1 MGMDPMLGEICL
13 VPYTFAPR
21 GWAFC
26 QGQLLTISQNQA
38 LFSLI
43 GTIYG
48 GDGRTTFALPDLRG
62 RNAVSAGNG
71 PGLPSVRLG
80 NSDGYPQV
88 QLDINHLPTH
98 KHHAVFTA
106 GSGTSGST
114 TADLKVTQGSGTT
127 SDPASAKSI
136 ASQVTAGLSTGDSL
150 STDDSTTVI
159 KDAVTGI
166 KAGSPDSGTVIIGN
180 TGNNF
185 PFDNRSPFLTL
196 NYIICLQGIFPSRN

>member
-1 MGMDPMLGEICL
+1 MGVDPLLGEISL
-13 VPYTFAPR
+13 VPYNFAPR

-26 QGQLLTISQNQA
+26 NGQMLPISQNTA

-43 GTIYG
+43 GTTYG

-62 RNAVSAGNG
+62 RSVVSEGTG
-71 PGLPSVRLG
+71 PGLPTVTLG
-80 NSDGYPQV
+80 SRSGHHKV
-88 QLDINHLPTH
+88 QLALNNLPSHTH
-98 KHHAVFTA
+98 SATFTP

-114 TADLKVTQGSGTT
+114 TADLKVTQGVGNISNPT
-127 SDPASAKSI
+127 SAKSI

-150 STDDSTTVI
+150 STNESTTVI

-166 KAGSPDSGTVIIGN
+166 NTGSIDSGSVTIGN
-180 TGNNF
+180 MGGSY
-185 PFDNRSPFLTL
+185 PFDNRSPSLTL

>member
-1 MGMDPMLGEICL
+1 MGVDPLLGEISL
-13 VPYTFAPR
+13 VPYNFAPR

-26 QGQLLTISQNQA
+26 NGQILPISENTA

-62 RNAVSAGNG
+62 RNAVSAGSG
-71 PGLPSVRLG
+71 PGLPSLRVGNRGGQDEVRLT
-80 NSDGYPQV
+80 
-88 QLDINHLPTH
+88 LNHLPSHSH
-98 KHHAVFTA
+98 KAVFTA

-166 KAGSPDSGTVIIGN
+166 KAGSPDSGTVTIGN
-180 TGNNF
+180 TGNNI
-185 PFDNRSPFLTL
+185 PFDNMSPFLTL